1 MHHVTGGEQVF
12 LNVPSTTP
20 WGTLEHPFLHLELK
34 LLCTFS
40 SYLSPTSFTGPKM
53 FVSPAS
59 TSLFLSIPFPLI
71 WFPGKLSSQLWVYPP
86 PFGSQQFHFH
96 SLGLPC
102 VWDCLC

>member
-1 MHHVTGGEQVF
+1 
-12 LNVPSTTP
+12 
-20 WGTLEHPFLHLELK
+20 
-34 LLCTFS
+34 
-40 SYLSPTSFTGPKM
+40 M